1 MQREAVHPGA
11 RCFGRSCLGGR
22 GGPAPCPRPC
32 SHFAFVIWGLGHGGH
47 LHEQPP
53 LHHRDSSLLPIPLAL
68 AEVLRIKH
76 SSLAEDEPQISFR
89 EPPGSTSRAGECLSA
104 QSLNLKQNLEP
115 DPSNCAP
122 EMLAVGCH
130 RHRAPPTPCAPMS
143 LFSSR
148 TDTFLCY
155 RASLSPL
162 PTTKLRLR
170 GGK

>member
-1 MQREAVHPGA
+1 MQCEAAHPEHGA
-11 RCFGRSCLGGR
+11 SAGAAWGGK

-32 SHFAFVIWGLGHGGH
+32 SHFAFVTWGLGHGGH

-53 LHHRDSSLLPIPLAL
+53 LHHRDSPLLPIPLAL

-115 DPSNCAP
+115 DPLNCAP
-122 EMLAVGCH
+122 EMLAAGCH
-130 RHRAPPTPCAPMS
+130 RHRAPPPHVHPCPFSHPGQTPSCATE
-143 LFSSR
+143 R
-148 TDTFLCY
+148 HC
-155 RASLSPL
+155 PL
-162 PTTKLRLR
+162 YQQRS
-170 GGK
+170 